1 MSNLL
6 IWKKKKKDERGL
18 RLLPLRANKWDHLAI
33 TLLSPKKKKKTIT
46 LEVYT

>member
-18 RLLPLRANKWDHLAI
+18 RLLPLRAKKWDHL
-33 TLLSPKKKKKTIT
+33 TLSFLLSKKKKKTFF
-46 LEVYT
+46 